1 MGQEYVI
8 PDARERLTTEANNMA
23 DTRKPRADF
32 SDVQGGSS
40 STAPAVEQRQA
51 ASTYTVV
58 KGDSLSKI
66 AKRLLGDAS
75 LWPQIYEANRTT
87 IRDPDLIHPG
97 QVLNIP
103 VR

>member
-1 MGQEYVI
+1 
-8 PDARERLTTEANNMA
+8 MA
-23 DTRKPRADF
+23 DIRKPRANF

-40 STAPAVEQRQA
+40 STAPSPQQPQ
-51 ASTYTVV
+51 SSSTTYTVV

-75 LWPQIYEANRTT
+75 LWPKIYEANRAT
-87 IRDPDLIHPG
+87 ISNPDLIHPG